1 LGYHLLVLVY
11 RKTDDA
17 STKTSSLQILH
28 ALFVDAARTAD
39 YQTTAGIRGILE
51 RDGNIDDLTAFFEER
66 NLPLDD
72 IGLQQLAEQVLEKT
86 PLQGYLTVSNAL
98 QWRLQY
104 RRAIRLASNGDG
116 TNLEELLA

>member
-1 LGYHLLVLVY
+1 VADAGADSGEQSSVHKSANSLGSWASPVILCQYSDCLGYHLLVLVY

-66 NLPLDD
+66 NLPLTTS
-72 IGLQQLAEQVLEKT
+72 G
-86 PLQGYLTVSNAL
+86 SN
-98 QWRLQY
+98 
-104 RRAIRLASNGDG
+104 N
-116 TNLEELLA
+116 